1 MNLDLRPLSDSGKGV
16 VATDNEAPPAPRPL
30 LKPVSGGVLNGRA
43 ISLPSPTYPE
53 MARRMRTGGKVE
65 VEVIVDENGKVISA
79 RAVSGPTALRDVA
92 VEAAQRARYAH
103 ETFRTAGKDFR

>member
-1 MNLDLRPLSDSGKGV
+1 
-16 VATDNEAPPAPRPL
+16 
-30 LKPVSGGVLNGRA
+30 
-43 ISLPSPTYPE
+43 
-53 MARRMRTGGKVE
+53 MRTGGKVE